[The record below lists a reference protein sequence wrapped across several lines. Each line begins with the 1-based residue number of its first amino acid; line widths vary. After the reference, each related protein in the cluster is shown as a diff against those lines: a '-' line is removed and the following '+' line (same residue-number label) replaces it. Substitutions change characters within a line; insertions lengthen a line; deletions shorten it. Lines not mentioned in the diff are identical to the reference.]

1 MTERNPL
8 MNRPRS
14 GAAAAFV
21 SVNNEQVPTDLH
33 EYCAWLNRK
42 ERRNGVWA
50 VVDDNGRN
58 TIVYRQEAASADW
71 LREKGLLPSVGRA
84 A

>member
-1 MTERNPL
+1 ML
-8 MNRPRS
+8 FRS
-14 GAAAAFV
+14 
-21 SVNNEQVPTDLH
+21 